1 MSHMLAR
8 VEAIL
13 KYIITMLVQKD
24 FILSPV
30 LIANAEQMII
40 LNLKTLYVHG
50 MSEMDK
56 QIFEED
62 GEIWVADDGGQNV
75 IFIYDPYTKKLIGML
90 DMSYS
95 ATCLI
100 KKEKLYE

>member
-1 MSHMLAR
+1 
-8 VEAIL
+8 
-13 KYIITMLVQKD
+13 
-24 FILSPV
+24 
-30 LIANAEQMII
+30 MII

-62 GEIWVADDGGQNV
+62 GEICVADDGGQNV
-75 IFIYDPYTKKLIGML
+75 IFIYNPYTKKLIGML

>member
-1 MSHMLAR
+1 MLAR

-62 GEIWVADDGGQNV
+62 GEICVADDGGQNV